1 MFNVSVDNLNAECF
15 GVRAGGGE
23 TEENAE
29 VCCHNSKIFTG
40 KKSYEFS
47 F

>member
-15 GVRAGGGE
+15 GVRSGAE

-40 KKSYEFS
+40 KMICYATH
-47 F
+47 